1 MSLLR
6 SFLHISRIFQS
17 LDLLLHE
24 AFFSLH
30 TFPLEPQKALPNLLT
45 QRECLPTTPVNKTLL
60 FKTSE
65 EPQIH
70 LLLSRLCFWA
80 AIEFHNIRT
89 NSACCWKWNVP
100 HTNAQSQLLPKN
112 HESSEC
118 GGKRRE
124 NFNKWD
130 QTQIN
135 SQIHQGGCGRETV
148 QKQEKEDN
156 SPLQSK
162 KSLSCVPSRWKD
174 VPIASSWTVLEGSKK
189 VTSSVN
195 EKQRSCTCVLLP
207 DNFIQRTV

>member
-100 HTNAQSQLLPKN
+100 HTNAQSQLLAKN

-135 SQIHQGGCGRETV
+135 SQIHQGGCGRETKTGKGGQFSTAK
-148 QKQEKEDN
+148 QKVIELCAFALERCSHCLKLD
-156 SPLQSK
+156 
-162 KSLSCVPSRWKD
+162 CVRGIKNVS
-174 VPIASSWTVLEGSKK
+174 
-189 VTSSVN
+189 
-195 EKQRSCTCVLLP
+195 
-207 DNFIQRTV
+207 